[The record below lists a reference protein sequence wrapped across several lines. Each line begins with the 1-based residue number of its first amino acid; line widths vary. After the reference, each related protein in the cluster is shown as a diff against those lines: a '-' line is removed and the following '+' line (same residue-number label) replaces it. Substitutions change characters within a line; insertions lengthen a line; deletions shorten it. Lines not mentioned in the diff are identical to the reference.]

1 MRIKIFLFFI
11 LLSSFAAFGQSFS
24 EKPVLIDDN
33 WSFHRGGAQRA
44 EQPEFDDASWRIVN
58 LPHDW
63 SIEDLPEL
71 TSPFDRDAI
80 SQVNGGFTTGGTGW
94 YRKKLFFGE
103 DMKDKY
109 FNVLFEGVY
118 MNADCWLNG
127 HFLGNHPYGYTSFA
141 LDITPYIRF
150 GEVNVLAVKVRN
162 EGENSRWYSGSGIYR
177 HVWLIANE
185 PAHVPLW
192 GTVITTSEVNSAS
205 AKINLKTEIFNQGK
219 AAAMVK
225 VVALLVDPKG
235 NEVGKTETLKTVNA
249 GDHEG
254 FSLDFELIGPH
265 RWSTDDPALYTA
277 SVDVYTD
284 GRQTDSERTVFG
296 IRSISFDPELGFT
309 LNEASLKLKGG
320 CIHHDNGPLGSK
332 SFDRAEERKVELL
345 KASGYNA
352 IRCSHNPP
360 SPAFLDA
367 CDRIGM
373 LVIDEAFDMWKDE
386 KNPNDYHLYFTD
398 WWQKDIE
405 SMVKRDRN
413 HPSVIMWSIGNEI
426 PNRQKPEVIGLAG
439 TLAGFIRN
447 MDPTRPVTSAVN
459 DLKPEQDPY
468 FTALDVSGYNY
479 AAGGDHGK
487 KNIYEL
493 DHDRVP
499 RRIMAGTESYPL
511 EAFQS
516 WMDVLDHSWVIGDF
530 VWTAFDYI
538 GEASIGWRGY
548 WQQQD
553 FFPWNLAYCGDLDIC
568 GWKRP
573 QSFYR
578 DVLWKQDQL
587 SVFVTPPT
595 PSFARNPVRQS
606 WSTWHWYDD
615 VADWNWSGSEGMPLE
630 VKVYSSCEK
639 TELFLNGKSLGTKE
653 VNRGTKFT
661 ASWQV
666 PYQPGTLKA
675 VGYKGKK
682 IVVTKDLVTAGEP
695 AGIKLTADRTEIKA
709 DGQDLCYITVE
720 LTDDKGIRNSKAENL
735 VSFTV
740 TGPAEIIGVGNAN
753 PVSLES
759 YTLPRR
765 KGWQGRCLVILR
777 AGRESGM
784 IRLKASSQGLLGA
797 EVEIKAMNNEQ

>member
-1 MRIKIFLFFI
+1 
-11 LLSSFAAFGQSFS
+11 
-24 EKPVLIDDN
+24 
-33 WSFHRGGAQRA
+33 
-44 EQPEFDDASWRIVN
+44 
-58 LPHDW
+58 
-63 SIEDLPEL
+63 
-71 TSPFDRDAI
+71 
-80 SQVNGGFTTGGTGW
+80 
-94 YRKKLFFGE
+94 
-103 DMKDKY
+103 
-109 FNVLFEGVY
+109 
-118 MNADCWLNG
+118 
-127 HFLGNHPYGYTSFA
+127 
-141 LDITPYIRF
+141 
-150 GEVNVLAVKVRN
+150 
-162 EGENSRWYSGSGIYR
+162 
-177 HVWLIANE
+177 
-185 PAHVPLW
+185 
-192 GTVITTSEVNSAS
+192 
-205 AKINLKTEIFNQGK
+205 
-219 AAAMVK
+219 
-225 VVALLVDPKG
+225 
-235 NEVGKTETLKTVNA
+235 
-249 GDHEG
+249 
-254 FSLDFELIGPH
+254 
-265 RWSTDDPALYTA
+265 
-277 SVDVYTD
+277 
-284 GRQTDSERTVFG
+284 
-296 IRSISFDPELGFT
+296 
-309 LNEASLKLKGG
+309 
-320 CIHHDNGPLGSK
+320 
-332 SFDRAEERKVELL
+332 
-345 KASGYNA
+345 
-352 IRCSHNPP
+352 
-360 SPAFLDA
+360 
-367 CDRIGM
+367 
-373 LVIDEAFDMWKDE
+373 
-386 KNPNDYHLYFTD
+386 
-398 WWQKDIE
+398 
-405 SMVKRDRN
+405 
-413 HPSVIMWSIGNEI
+413 
-426 PNRQKPEVIGLAG
+426 
-439 TLAGFIRN
+439 
-447 MDPTRPVTSAVN
+447 
-459 DLKPEQDPY
+459 
-468 FTALDVSGYNY
+468 
-479 AAGGDHGK
+479 
-487 KNIYEL
+487 
-493 DHDRVP
+493 
-499 RRIMAGTESYPL
+499 MAGTESYPL